1 MTNKIKKV
9 SERNRLSV
17 RESSKFVR
25 KNMWFSIGLGS
36 VFALCYL
43 IPFIGSIIASFVCVV
58 AVVGTTIQLEKK
70 NLKID

>member
-1 MTNKIKKV
+1 
-9 SERNRLSV
+9 
-17 RESSKFVR
+17 
-25 KNMWFSIGLGS
+25 MWFSIGLGS

-58 AVVGTTIQLEKK
+58 AVVGTTIQLEKR